1 MPISASDAERRGHA
15 VMGRMHHPWCQ
26 ELPPTLTKL
35 KQQQQKWA
43 KKSPLLHG
51 NGGSPFVCMSA
62 ITPAETCLLNVP
74 KAFEVGIPANK
85 GCGFPPPP
93 QLHAV
98 ARLQT
103 ITIHITDETTRT
115 TTEEAKPNC
124 LGARS

>member
-26 ELPPTLTKL
+26 ELPPILTKL
-35 KQQQQKWA
+35 KQQQKWA

-62 ITPAETCLLNVP
+62 ITAAETCLLNVP

-85 GCGFPPPP
+85 GCGFPPPHNFMLLP
-93 QLHAV
+93 GCKQSPYI
-98 ARLQT
+98 LQM
-103 ITIHITDETTRT
+103 
-115 TTEEAKPNC
+115 KPRGQQQKKEN
-124 LGARS
+124 LIV